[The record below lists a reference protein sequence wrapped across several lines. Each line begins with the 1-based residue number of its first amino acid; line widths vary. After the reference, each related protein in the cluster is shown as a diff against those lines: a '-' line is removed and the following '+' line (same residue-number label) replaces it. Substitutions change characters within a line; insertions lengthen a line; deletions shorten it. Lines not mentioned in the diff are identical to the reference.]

1 MPFNEHHIAIID
13 GVFAK
18 KIADNKSFVKKDY
31 FSVLH
36 LFITMFK
43 ETQRELAKKHFKKSV
58 VAILKSLETIDSK
71 NYLSIGTDRKAKDEF
86 ERIVQFMTQTIVEVS
101 LNIEIQELYNKV
113 LGRVFNT
120 INQLDLTSLN
130 AKMLSFLISCY
141 GKNCIKDEKVT
152 ELKN

>member
-43 ETQRELAKKHFKKSV
+43 ET
-58 VAILKSLETIDSK
+58 
-71 NYLSIGTDRKAKDEF
+71 
-86 ERIVQFMTQTIVEVS
+86 
-101 LNIEIQELYNKV
+101 
-113 LGRVFNT
+113 
-120 INQLDLTSLN
+120 
-130 AKMLSFLISCY
+130 
-141 GKNCIKDEKVT
+141 
-152 ELKN
+152 